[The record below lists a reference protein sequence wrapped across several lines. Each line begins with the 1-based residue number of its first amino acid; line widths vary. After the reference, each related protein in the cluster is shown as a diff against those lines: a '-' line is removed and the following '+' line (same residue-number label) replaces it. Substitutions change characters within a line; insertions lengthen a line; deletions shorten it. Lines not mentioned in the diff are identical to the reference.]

1 MCGNISAALPG
12 KTNMDSPHIWLRAET
27 KPGEARAALTPNTA
41 RELLERGF
49 AVTVERSQQSV
60 FAPQEYEQAGC
71 ALVDAGTWPEAPAQ
85 AYILGLKELP
95 DDNAPLIHQHIY
107 FAHAYKGQTG
117 WDTLLARFKR
127 GEGVLLDLEYLVD
140 NTGRRCAAF
149 GYWAGFVGSAL
160 ALLTWAGQH
169 SRPEESP
176 LQPLRPWQ
184 DQGGLVSE
192 VKASLD
198 LVATHDVSDLSIMII
213 GALGRVGAGAR
224 ALADLLAVPTVN
236 WDIAET
242 SAGGPFHEILS
253 HPIFLNCVLVNQKL
267 PPFITPELVADQQ
280 RTLSVI
286 ADISC
291 DPLSE
296 FNPVPLYDQCT
307 SAKVPLKRLQSTSTP
322 LDLIAIDN
330 LPSLLPRE
338 SSEDFSAQLLP
349 VILSLAQTQTPVWQR
364 AEKLFHHYSG
374 TLHA

>member
-1 MCGNISAALPG
+1 
-12 KTNMDSPHIWLRAET
+12 MDSRHIWLRAET
-27 KPGEARAALTPNTA
+27 KAGEARAALTPNTA
-41 RELLERGF
+41 RKLLDSGF
-49 AVTVERSQQSV
+49 AVTVERSHQSI

-71 ALVDAGTWPEAPAQ
+71 TLVDAGTWPAAPAR
-85 AYILGLKELP
+85 ACILGLKELP
-95 DDNAPLIHQHIY
+95 DDNTPLIHQHIY

-140 NTGRRCAAF
+140 DSGRRCAAF

-160 ALLTWAGQH
+160 AVLTWAGQR
-169 SRPEESP
+169 SQLEPP
-176 LQPLRPWQ
+176 LEPLRPWQ
-184 DQGGLVSE
+184 NQGELVSD

-198 LVATHDVSDLSIMII
+198 RIATEDVSDLSMMII
-213 GALGRVGAGAR
+213 GALGRVGSGAR
-224 ALADLLAVPTVN
+224 ALADLLAVPTIN

-242 SAGGPFHEILS
+242 SAGGPFREILD

-267 PPFITPELVADQQ
+267 PPFITPELVADEQ
-280 RTLSVI
+280 RALRVI

-296 FNPVPLYDQCT
+296 FNPIPLYDQCT
-307 SAKVPLKRLQSTSTP
+307 SANAPVKRLQSTPTP
-322 LDLIAIDN
+322 VDLIAIDN

-349 VILSLAQTQTPVWQR
+349 VILSLAQTQAPVWQR
-364 AEKLFHHYSG
+364 AETLFHHYSG
-374 TLHA
+374 TLNH

>member
-1 MCGNISAALPG
+1 
-12 KTNMDSPHIWLRAET
+12 MDIRHIWLRAET
-27 KPGEARAALTPNTA
+27 KPAEARAALTPHTA
-41 RELLERGF
+41 GTLLENGF
-49 AVTVERSQQSV
+49 AVTVERSHQSV

-71 ALVDAGTWPEAPAQ
+71 TLVDAGTWPAAPAQ

-95 DDNAPLIHQHIY
+95 ENSAPLTHRHIY
-107 FAHAYKGQTG
+107 FAHAYKGQAG
-117 WDTLLARFKR
+117 WDTLLARFNR

-140 NTGRRCAAF
+140 DTGRRCAAF

-160 ALLTWAGQH
+160 AILTWAGQR
-169 SRPEESP
+169 SQLEPP
-176 LQPLRPWQ
+176 LQPLFPWA
-184 DQGGLVSE
+184 DQKELISE
-192 VKASLD
+192 VKSCLD
-198 LVATHDVSDLSIMII
+198 RIATRDVSDLSMMII

-236 WDIAET
+236 WDMAET
-242 SAGGPFHEILS
+242 ATGGPFREIIS

-267 PPFITPELVADQQ
+267 PPFITRELIADKS
-280 RTLSVI
+280 RALSVI

-296 FNPVPLYDQCT
+296 FNPIPLYDQCT
-307 SAKVPLKRLQSTSTP
+307 STNEPVERLQPAPTP

-349 VILSLAQTQTPVWQR
+349 VILTLAQTQPPVWQR

-374 TLHA
+374 TLHE